1 MLRIRGRNASAAGAA
16 RRPLPRPDL
25 AALRAR
31 VAAIERGGAGS
42 ERAADAAVVTF
53 GAPGVD
59 RALPGGG
66 LARGALHEIAGAQD
80 GAPAEAAFAAA
91 GGLAAALAARAAG
104 PRGTLLWCARDGGL
118 YAPGLAAFGLEATRL
133 LAVRAPRTEDALW
146 TLEEALRAGVP
157 AAVAEAAAGPTASRR
172 LQLAARAG
180 GGLCL
185 LLPPPTGRPA
195 RAVAAATRWRVA
207 PLPSVPRPGGGPGA
221 ARWRLSLA
229 RCRGGAPR
237 DWTIEWRH
245 ETHRFSVVAALADR
259 AEPAAGRFR
268 RTA

>member
-1 MLRIRGRNASAAGAA
+1 MMRIRSRNASAAGAPG
-16 RRPLPRPDL
+16 RPLPRPDL

-42 ERAADAAVVTF
+42 ERAAGAAVVKF
-53 GAPGVD
+53 GAPDID

-91 GGLAAALAARAAG
+91 AGLAAALAARAAG
-104 PRGTLLWCARDGGL
+104 PRGTLLWCAHDGGL
-118 YAPGLAAFGLEATRL
+118 YAPGLAAFGLEAARL
-133 LAVRAPRTEDALW
+133 LAVRAPRPEDALW

-172 LQLAARAG
+172 LQLAAQAG

-185 LLPPPTGRPA
+185 LLSPTGRPA
-195 RAVAAATRWRVA
+195 RAAAATTRWRIA

-221 ARWRLSLA
+221 ARWKLSLI

-237 DWTIEWRH
+237 GWTVEWRH

-259 AEPAAGRFR
+259 ASPAAGRFR

>member
-31 VAAIERGGAGS
+31 VAALERGGAGP

-53 GAPGVD
+53 GAPDVD

-91 GGLAAALAARAAG
+91 SGLAGALAARAAG

-195 RAVAAATRWRVA
+195 RAVAATTRWRVA

-221 ARWRLSLA
+221 ARWKLSLA

>member
-31 VAAIERGGAGS
+31 VAALERGGAGP

-53 GAPGVD
+53 GAPDVD

-91 GGLAAALAARAAG
+91 SGLAAALAARAAG

-185 LLPPPTGRPA
+185 LLPPTGRPA

-207 PLPSVPRPGGGPGA
+207 PLPSVPHPGGGPGA
-221 ARWRLSLA
+221 ARWKLSLA

>member
-1 MLRIRGRNASAAGAA
+1 MMRMRGRNVFAAGAPG
-16 RRPLPRPDL
+16 RPPPRPDL

-31 VAAIERGGAGS
+31 VAAIERGEVGL
-42 ERAADAAVVTF
+42 ERMADAAVVKF
-53 GAPGVD
+53 GAPDID

-80 GAPAEAAFAAA
+80 GASAEAAFAAA

-104 PRGTLLWCARDGGL
+104 ARGTLLWCARDGGL

-146 TLEEALRAGVP
+146 TIEEALRAGVP
-157 AAVAEAAAGPTASRR
+157 AAVAEAAADPTASRR

-185 LLPPPTGRPA
+185 LLPPPAGRPI
-195 RAVAAATRWRVA
+195 RAVAAATRWRIA
-207 PLPSVPRPGGGPGA
+207 PLPSVPRPGGSPGA
-221 ARWRLSLA
+221 ARWKLSLV
-229 RCRGGAPR
+229 RCRGGAPHG
-237 DWTIEWRH
+237 WTVEWRH

-259 AEPAAGRFR
+259 AAPAAGRFR